1 MIQSVMLVAMGFIA
15 ASLLALLIAPAFWA
29 RAVRLTNHRLRSALP
44 VSEQE
49 IRADKDLL
57 RAEYAL
63 KVHQLEREVEQGRL
77 AAHRQQIG
85 INRRDIEIRRLA
97 DGLDATQSS
106 LDGHLNARSVLEQ
119 TVVER
124 IPLLEKSLADARE
137 LLLARDAA
145 IDDLQ
150 ATADRQAAALEDG
163 RAILTQ
169 RALEVQRLQALFQE
183 ASATSRDLRGEAG
196 ADALSLRAEIE
207 SLKARLA
214 ERAAVIDRLQ
224 GEVAARPRSNS
235 ASIVGISLPEDAPP
249 GQLRAVISEQSAEI
263 AALRREIAAK
273 PRDAGATLLPV
284 EDRELAARH
293 LQSLETQL
301 REQTGEIAQLRAETE
316 AAAKASDPAANAKVR
331 ESKIWLRSRIDRIE
345 NDLERERGTNG
356 RLRAELAA
364 ANERAARQGA
374 QFRDELRRQTGR
386 TTVPARDILREA
398 AKAPGEATT
407 KPVPL
412 TLAETP
418 AARRPSISARAREL
432 QRALQGQ
439 FGRSGV
445 ARDVAAGEAVPTA
458 EQPPMSQPEASND
471 AASADTVPAESVL
484 AEATGD
490 AASRGRLLDRL
501 KSYEQ
506 G

>member
-1 MIQSVMLVAMGFIA
+1 MIQSVMLAAMGFIA

-29 RAVRLTNHRLRSALP
+29 RAVRLTNQRLRSALP

-63 KVHQLEREVEQGRL
+63 KVHQLEREVDQGRL
-77 AAHRQQIG
+77 AAHRQQIE

-97 DGLDATQSS
+97 EGLETTQTS
-106 LDGHLNARSVLEQ
+106 LGEHLNARSVLEQ

-124 IPLLEKSLADARE
+124 IPLLERSLAEARE
-137 LLLARDAA
+137 LLLSRDAA
-145 IDDLQ
+145 IDELQ
-150 ATADRQAAALEDG
+150 STADRQAAALEDG

-183 ASATSRDLRGEAG
+183 ATATSRDLRGEAG
-196 ADALSLRAEIE
+196 ADSLALRAEVE

-224 GEVAARPRSNS
+224 GEVAARPRTNS
-235 ASIVGISLPEDAPP
+235 ASVVGIGLPDDAPP
-249 GQLRAVISEQSAEI
+249 AQLRAAISGQATEI
-263 AALRREIAAK
+263 AGLRRELAAK
-273 PRDAGATLLPV
+273 PRAADALVLPM

-301 REQTGEIAQLRAETE
+301 REQADEIARLRSETE
-316 AAAKASDPAANAKVR
+316 AAAQASDPAANAKVR

-345 NDLERERGTNG
+345 SDLERERAATG

-374 QFRDELRRQTGR
+374 QFRDELRRQGNR
-386 TTVPARDILREA
+386 TIVPARDILRDA
-398 AKAPGEATT
+398 AKAPAEAVAN
-407 KPVPL
+407 P
-412 TLAETP
+412 AP
-418 AARRPSISARAREL
+418 AARLDAPATRRPSISARAREL

-439 FGRSGV
+439 FGSSRG
-445 ARDVAAGEAVPTA
+445 DHAAG
-458 EQPPMSQPEASND
+458 QP
-471 AASADTVPAESVL
+471 AAIVPARS
-484 AEATGD
+484 
-490 AASRGRLLDRL
+490 
-501 KSYEQ
+501 Q
-506 G
+506 